1 MYLKELKAYK
11 TPPVKAND
19 AEGQV
24 QKFSMPKPPT
34 SPEEADIANDL
45 KAYEDQV
52 PEVEGQAV
60 AGSAGAPE
68 EDWFEDPEDEADA
81 PSETPYHSTTTP
93 HAPEMSSPLVA
104 ALAPQHPSSPTYT
117 HPPKPPYPPH
127 TQANLPHSTAGMYD
141 NLDVDND
148 TLDVLDFGE
157 VEDDI
162 TLYEWF
168 VVFLLTILLVGC
180 SLGVVEE
187 VEKAKAKGWAA
198 GVYGAALS
206 IHRE

>member
-1 MYLKELKAYK
+1 MLGQSMRTLRQLLVRAARQQHALTIRRTLITPTAIRQADLVQDMYLKELKAYK

-24 QKFSMPKPPT
+24 QKFAMPKPPT

-81 PSETPYHSTTTP
+81 PS
-93 HAPEMSSPLVA
+93 
-104 ALAPQHPSSPTYT
+104 
-117 HPPKPPYPPH
+117 
-127 TQANLPHSTAGMYD
+127 
-141 NLDVDND
+141 
-148 TLDVLDFGE
+148 
-157 VEDDI
+157 
-162 TLYEWF
+162 
-168 VVFLLTILLVGC
+168 
-180 SLGVVEE
+180 
-187 VEKAKAKGWAA
+187 
-198 GVYGAALS
+198 GAA
-206 IHRE
+206 H

>member
-1 MYLKELKAYK
+1 MELWVEFEDSSELDGEDIDVTYCAHSTADMLGQSMRTSDMYLKELKAYK

-24 QKFSMPKPPT
+24 QKFSLPKPPT

-81 PSETPYHSTTTP
+81 PS
-93 HAPEMSSPLVA
+93 
-104 ALAPQHPSSPTYT
+104 
-117 HPPKPPYPPH
+117 
-127 TQANLPHSTAGMYD
+127 
-141 NLDVDND
+141 
-148 TLDVLDFGE
+148 
-157 VEDDI
+157 
-162 TLYEWF
+162 
-168 VVFLLTILLVGC
+168 
-180 SLGVVEE
+180 
-187 VEKAKAKGWAA
+187 
-198 GVYGAALS
+198 GAA
-206 IHRE
+206 H